1 MLRDVAMA
9 MALLAAEEQEFDTPN
24 YCDEAEHILPDII
37 PWYDAACS
45 QKQQDA
51 YAATNN
57 CTCLVAVTEDVDE
70 TRNYDEECPPSF

>member
-1 MLRDVAMA
+1 MA
-9 MALLAAEEQEFDTPN
+9 MALLAAEEKEFDTPN
-24 YCDEAEHILPDII
+24 YCDEAEHILPDIV

-57 CTCLVAVTEDVDE
+57 CTSLVTVTEDVDE